1 MKVKELIEKLNELDG
16 EREIYFFWEYGFEE
30 ITEIEEDAIV
40 KYKLKGYNELWPDY
54 LIGNL
59 RDYERIMS
67 GEDNDELISKEDIY
81 LIE

>member
-1 MKVKELIEKLNELDG
+1 MTVKELIEKLSELDG
-16 EREIYFFWEYGFEE
+16 EREIRFSWEYWFEE
-30 ITEIEEDAIV
+30 ITKIEEDAIV
-40 KYKLKGYNELWPDY
+40 KYKLRGYNELWPDY